1 MAEIIHHMGRKKLM
15 IFNKP
20 SKRFNQITIGPKRN
34 YRMRTRMKRS
44 IDIKSQNMWYTAG
57 DLNTKLYHALTKQ
70 QRVHNRILELCD
82 EKGNWITKDQGVEK
96 VAVDYFEDLFS
107 TTSPLEFE
115 SFLEEITPSITI
127 RMNQMMLRVATEDEV
142 RHALFM
148 MHPEK
153 APNPEGMTALFFQ
166 HSWHIIK
173 NALVEMVNIFFDP
186 RRYGFN
192 VKY

>member
-1 MAEIIHHMGRKKLM
+1 
-15 IFNKP
+15 
-20 SKRFNQITIGPKRN
+20 
-34 YRMRTRMKRS
+34 
-44 IDIKSQNMWYTAG
+44 MWYTTG

-142 RHALFM
+142 SQALFM